1 MLKITGILLL
11 MAVCAVFGF
20 YKANKILYR
29 QKRLYA
35 IYTFTNEVAE
45 RIRIGEE
52 MEKIIDTL
60 GASAGIYKNGYEIC
74 VLEEGLLP
82 SDILLANEF
91 ISGIGMRDTEYELKR
106 CENYSQLFKKTLSTA
121 EAENRVKA
129 SVYRKLGIFTG
140 LLVGIV
146 LI

>member
-11 MAVCAVFGF
+11 MAVCTVFGF

-29 QKRLYA
+29 QKRLSA
-35 IYTFTNEVAE
+35 IYFFINEVAE

-52 MEKIIDTL
+52 MEKIIETI
-60 GASAGIYKNGYEIC
+60 GTTAGIYKNGYKIC
-74 VLEEGLLP
+74 LLEDGLNAT
-82 SDILLANEF
+82 DISLANEF
-91 ISGIGMRDTEYELKR
+91 ISGLGMGDTEYELKR
-106 CENYSQLFKKTLSTA
+106 CENYSHLLKKAIKAA
-121 EAENRVKA
+121 ETETKEKA